1 MRRFLNH
8 ARAAFA
14 ARFSR
19 RGLLTLLAGLLLVQM
34 WNSPAFA
41 VGVCVLGGEGDDHDL
56 RPYMEYLE
64 DADGQLTV
72 DQAASAEAASRF
84 GPPPN
89 GRFNFGFRQ
98 SALWFRF
105 TIRELPSGGSGLTRY
120 WIFDPGWNMYGTFEL
135 FVPDP
140 GAPGGWRMFSSGY
153 LLSTSGDQER
163 RHFRLPA
170 GLTDPTTCYI
180 RVTSIR
186 PLVLSPHITTID
198 RAIWVNGVKVA
209 GTGLLLGFF
218 CTMVF
223 IHLAIYLYTGTG
235 KFKWLVLGN
244 LSFVAFVA
252 LSSYQHLFVFRD
264 IPAAIMVAGLGAQ
277 GFLACVIREFLE
289 LREHNRRTDAAMRF
303 FIGLIFAEA
312 VFAVILPHALQIRF
326 SFYVAVFVTLI
337 GAWACIVSLKRDRVV
352 SSIFLFAW
360 TGAAV
365 VVAVYN
371 RAVQGALSFAHPSII
386 WAGFVC
392 EGIAMAVL
400 LAYTV
405 QSMAVQ
411 RQAAEAMARAKSTFL
426 ASMSHEI
433 RTPMTAI
440 LGFLNLSLQLEPEG
454 RLRQYLLKI
463 RASSDHLM
471 GIINDILDLSKI
483 EADKVKLDAKSF
495 DLDALLDEVGDILAP
510 RAFANGNELAVS
522 VLPEVPSRLVGDPLR
537 LKQVLVNLGGNAIK
551 FTKNGTVRLA
561 VTGAEGPQAAGGRVA
576 LRFQVIDTGIG
587 IDAAVLPRLFGSFV
601 QADAS
606 TARDFGGTGLG
617 LNISRRLVRLMGGDI
632 TVRSRLG
639 EGSTFEFTAVFDPDP
654 EGPAAGR
661 AMAPGVGPVL
671 VAEARP
677 ASREASE
684 HAAARLGL
692 GSVCVGSAEEAA
704 RMASTEDFGLI
715 LLDWDLPDMSGPEAA
730 ELLRASKPA
739 SQAPVVLMT
748 SLARPE
754 VEGFRPEE
762 RGIRGV
768 LAKPFTAAALEDML
782 RRVMGLDGPSER
794 DASGIAPEERRNR
807 ELSRGLRVLL
817 AEDNPTNQELIG
829 LILSQAGVPVEVA
842 GNGVEA
848 VLRIMDDS
856 RPVPDIVLMDLHMPE
871 MDGYEATRAIRRT
884 PRFQSVPVIALTTN
898 VMAGDRERCLA
909 AGMNDHLAKPVDTA
923 ALFAALVKWTGRTA

>member
-1 MRRFLNH
+1 MRSGLIH
-8 ARAAFA
+8 AP
-14 ARFSR
+14 R
-19 RGLLTLLAGLLLVQM
+19 RTLYVLLTGLLFLHL

-41 VGVCVLGGEGDDHDL
+41 AGVCVLDGESDEYDL

-64 DADGQLTV
+64 DADRTLSV
-72 DQAASAEAASRF
+72 DQAAASETAPRF
-84 GPPPN
+84 APPPG

-105 TIRELPSGGSGLTRY
+105 TVREQPTPADASGLPRY

-140 GAPGGWRMFSSGY
+140 GAPGGWRTFRSGH

-163 RHFRLPA
+163 RQFRLPA
-170 GLTDPTTCYI
+170 GLTAPTTCYI

-186 PLVLSPHITTID
+186 PLVLGPHITTVD

-218 CTMVF
+218 CTMVI
-223 IHLAIYLYTGTG
+223 IHLAIYLYTGNG

-244 LSFVAFVA
+244 ISFVAFVA
-252 LSSYQHLFVFRD
+252 LTSYQHLFVIRD
-264 IPAAIMVAGLGAQ
+264 IPAAIMIAGLGAQ

-289 LREHNRRTDAAMRF
+289 LREHNRRTDAVMLF
-303 FIGLIFAEA
+303 FIGLIFVVA
-312 VFAVILPHALQIRF
+312 VCAFILPPELQGRF
-326 SFYVAVFVTLI
+326 SIYVAVPVSLM

-360 TGAAV
+360 AGVTV

-392 EGIAMAVL
+392 EGIAMSVL

-405 QSMAVQ
+405 QAMAVQ

-463 RASSDHLM
+463 RASSDHLL

-483 EADKVKLDAKSF
+483 EADKVELDARPF
-495 DLDALLDEVGDILAP
+495 DLDALLGEVGDILAP
-510 RAFANGNELAVS
+510 RAFANGNELAVT
-522 VLPEVPSRLVGDPLR
+522 VLPGLPSRLVGDPLR

-551 FTKNGTVRLA
+551 FTKDGTVRLA
-561 VTGAEGPQAAGGRVA
+561 VLDAEDTPPGGRIA

-587 IDAAVLPRLFGSFV
+587 IDEAVLPRLFGSFV

-606 TARDFGGTGLG
+606 TARNFGGTGLG

-639 EGSTFEFTAVFDPDP
+639 EGSTFEFTAMFDPDP
-654 EGPAAGR
+654 DGPAAGR
-661 AMAPGVGPVL
+661 AMALGSGPVL

-677 ASREASE
+677 AGREAAE

-692 GSVCVGSAEEAA
+692 GCVCVGSAARAAELASKEE
-704 RMASTEDFGLI
+704 FVLI

-730 ELLRASKPA
+730 ELLRASEPA
-739 SQAPVVLMT
+739 VRTPVVLMA

-754 VEGFRPEE
+754 VERFRPEE
-762 RGIRGV
+762 HGVRGV
-768 LAKPFTAAALEDML
+768 LAKPFTAASLEDML
-782 RRVMGLDGPSER
+782 RRAGGLGGSPER
-794 DASGIAPEERRNR
+794 DAGGMTAEERRNR

-817 AEDNPTNQELIG
+817 AEDNQTNQELIC
-829 LILSQAGVPVEVA
+829 LILSQAGVLVEVA
-842 GNGVEA
+842 GNGTQA
-848 VLRIMDDS
+848 VDRVLDASLPPLDA
-856 RPVPDIVLMDLHMPE
+856 VLMDIHMPE
-871 MDGYEATRAIRRT
+871 MDGYEATRAIRAH
-884 PRFQSVPVIALTTN
+884 PRFARLPVIALTTN
-898 VMAGDRERCLA
+898 VMPGDRERCLD
-909 AGMNDHLAKPVDTA
+909 AGMDAHLAKPVDA
-923 ALFAALVKWTGRTA
+923 AELFRTLAAMATRPS